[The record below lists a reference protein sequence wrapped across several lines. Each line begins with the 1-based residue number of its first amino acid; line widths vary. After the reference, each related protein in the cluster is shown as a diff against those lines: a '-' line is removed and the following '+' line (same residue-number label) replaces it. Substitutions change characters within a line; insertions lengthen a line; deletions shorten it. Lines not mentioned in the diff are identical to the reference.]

1 MIWDLLISKKKRFY
15 FILHYLIPIILRFK
29 NLISHFG
36 KSISQFNY
44 LLDHSIF
51 QKHMILVFNIILE
64 LAKKK
69 ILQK

>member
-15 FILHYLIPIILRFK
+15 FILHYLIPIIFSFK

-36 KSISQFNY
+36 KSISQFHY
-44 LLDHSIF
+44 LSDQSIF

>member
-15 FILHYLIPIILRFK
+15 FILLYLIPMIFRFK
-29 NLISHFG
+29 NLILHIG

-44 LLDHSIF
+44 LFDQSII